1 MKGVNFMHED
11 IKSFKEKNDFL
22 RDKFDEVNYQA
33 FYRDVFPKGSFERK
47 SDYTERKGNGIA
59 ISILKDST
67 LNHLITDD
75 FSELKHL
82 MARDFVITSPISY
95 FGGKRT
101 AKNSSLLFGLAF
113 DIDGTDIKKLAVLV
127 QQLTN
132 GVNPKPTYIINSG
145 HGVHLYYI
153 FNEPIKLYNHIKE
166 PLKELK
172 FALTNR
178 LWNVNTS
185 TIKEKQYQGIFQGF
199 RMVGS
204 PTKFGKD
211 YKLKA
216 YRMGEKIDLEY
227 LNSFVSEDK
236 QITTL
241 DYQSDFTLEQAKEK
255 YPEWYEKVIVQGNTK
270 KKAWNIKRDLYDWWH
285 EKIKNEASFGHRYFC
300 VMVLA
305 IYAKKCN
312 ISKKELKEDAYNLI
326 PLFNKINAL
335 DPFTEKDV
343 KSALKS
349 YDERYRTFP
358 RADIE
363 KITAIDIPKNKR
375 NYRTQETHLKL
386 ARGNLAILYE
396 LGEVDVGRP
405 KGSGTKEEELKQ
417 WQKINPKG
425 SKTDCKNDTGMSYT
439 TIRKYWKE

>member
-1 MKGVNFMHED
+1 MHDD
-11 IKSFKEKNDFL
+11 IKAFQDKNAFL
-22 RDKFDEVNYQA
+22 DEKFDEVKYYD
-33 FYRDVFPKGSFERK
+33 FYREIFPKGSFERK
-47 SDYTERKGNGIA
+47 SDYSERKGNGIA

-101 AKNSSLLFGLAF
+101 AKNSTLLFGLAF
-113 DIDGTDIKKLAVLV
+113 DIDGTDIKKLAILV
-127 QQLTN
+127 QQLSN
-132 GVNPKPTYIINSG
+132 GVNPKPTYLVNSG

-255 YPEWYEKVIVQGNTK
+255 YPEWYEKVIVQGDTK
-270 KKAWNIKRDLYDWWH
+270 KKSWNIKRDLYDWWH
-285 EKIKNEASFGHRYFC
+285 EKIKTEASFGHRYFC

-312 ISKKELKEDAYNLI
+312 IPKQELKNDAYNLI
-326 PLFNKINAL
+326 PLFNKINEI

-396 LGEVDVGRP
+396 LGDVDVGRP
-405 KGSGTKEEELKQ
+405 KGSGTKEKELVE
-417 WQKINPKG
+417 WQKKNPNG
-425 SKTDCKNDTGMSYT
+425 SKTDCKNDTRMSYT

>member
-1 MKGVNFMHED
+1 MHED
-11 IKSFKEKNDFL
+11 IKAFKEKNEFL
-22 RDKFDEVNYQA
+22 RDKFDEVHYQA
-33 FYRDVFPKGSFERK
+33 FYRDVFPKGSFEKK
-47 SDYTERKGNGIA
+47 SDYSESKGNGIA
-59 ISILKDST
+59 LSISDDSS
-67 LNHLITDD
+67 LNHLITDNH
-75 FSELKHL
+75 SELKRL
-82 MARDFVITSPISY
+82 VARDFVITSPISY
-95 FGGKRT
+95 FGDKRT
-101 AKNSSLLFGLAF
+101 AKNSTLLFGLAF
-113 DIDGTDIKKLAVLV
+113 DIDGTDINKLAVLV

-132 GVNPKPTYIINSG
+132 GVNPKPTYIVNSG
-145 HGVHLYYI
+145 HGVHLYYV

-236 QITTL
+236 QITSL
-241 DYQSDFTLEQAKEK
+241 DYQSDFTLEEAKEK
-255 YPEWYEKVIVQGNTK
+255 YPEWYEKVIVQGNTQK
-270 KKAWNIKRDLYDWWH
+270 KVWNIKRDLYDWWH

-312 ISKKELKEDAYNLI
+312 IPKKELKEDAYNLI

-349 YDERYRTFP
+349 YDENYRTFP

-375 NYRTQETHLKL
+375 NYRTQEIHLER
-386 ARGNLAILYE
+386 ARAVQEIDYPNNEWRYVQPSKQKTVKDYI
-396 LGEVDVGRP
+396 
-405 KGSGTKEEELKQ
+405 KE
-417 WQKINPKG
+417 NPKDNPTQIARALG
-425 SKTDCKNDTGMSYT
+425 ISRPTVY
-439 TIRKYWKE
+439 KYIK

>member
-1 MKGVNFMHED
+1 MHDD
-11 IKSFKEKNDFL
+11 IKAFQDKNAFL
-22 RDKFDEVNYQA
+22 DEKFDEVKYYD
-33 FYRDVFPKGSFERK
+33 FYREIFPKGSFERK
-47 SDYTERKGNGIA
+47 SDYSERKGNGIA

-82 MARDFVITSPISY
+82 MVRDFVITSPISY

-101 AKNSSLLFGLAF
+101 AKNSTLLFGLAF
-113 DIDGTDIKKLAVLV
+113 DIDGTDIKKLAILV
-127 QQLTN
+127 QQLSN
-132 GVNPKPTYIINSG
+132 GVNPKPTYIVNSG

-255 YPEWYEKVIVQGNTK
+255 YPEWYEKVIVQGDTK
-270 KKAWNIKRDLYDWWH
+270 KKSWNIKRDLYDWWH
-285 EKIKNEASFGHRYFC
+285 EKIKTEASFGHRYFC

-312 ISKKELKEDAYNLI
+312 IPKQELKNDAYNLI
-326 PLFNKINAL
+326 PLFNKINEI

-349 YDERYRTFP
+349 YDEKYRTFP

-363 KITAIDIPKNKR
+363 KITAINIPKNKR
-375 NYRTQETHLKL
+375 NYRTQKNHLER
-386 ARGNLAILYE
+386 ARAVQEIDYPNNEWRYIQ
-396 LGEVDVGRP
+396 P
-405 KGSGTKEEELKQ
+405 SKE
-417 WQKINPKG
+417 KIVKDYIIKNPK
-425 SKTDCKNDTGMSYT
+425 KNPTEIAKKLKVSRPTVY
-439 TIRKYWKE
+439 KYMKK